1 MYELKDYDY
10 ELPAELIATE
20 PAKKRDHSRLLV
32 LDKKSGKMEH
42 KHFYDIVDYLQ
53 AGDVLVMNNSKVIP
67 ARLIGKKQG
76 SGGRVEVFLHKRS
89 TTQTIAMNAP
99 RTTNASKDALPG
111 RLSSDHT
118 ETLFLDYTECLY
130 WECLIGAKNIKVGQV
145 IEFADNLKAE
155 VIKNNEDGTWLV
167 AFDQS
172 EKRFMEIVEKIGQI
186 PLPPYIE
193 KQRQEKKAGE
203 TDVVNYQT
211 VYADDSKPGSV
222 AAPTAGLHFTP
233 ELIEKLKAKGV
244 AIEFVTLY
252 VGLGTFAPV
261 KTEDIRQHEIHSEYV
276 EIKRD
281 TLERILKAKKEGKRI
296 IAVGTTSTRT
306 LEAVG
311 GKLPAQGWSASG
323 GKIKNSNTYS
333 FWTNIFIY
341 PGYEFKLVDAMIT
354 NFHLP
359 KSSLIMLVSALA
371 GKDNIDN
378 AYREAIKE
386 KYRFYSYGDGMFIY

>member
-1 MYELKDYDY
+1 MYKLKDYDY
-10 ELPAELIATE
+10 DLPAELIATE

-76 SGGRVEVFLHKRS
+76 SGGRVEVFLHKKNVGTRR
-89 TTQTIAMNAP
+89 AAYP
-99 RTTNASKDALPG
+99 RTV
-111 RLSSDHT
+111 
-118 ETLFLDYTECLY
+118 
-130 WECLIGAKNIKVGQV
+130 WEVLIGAKNIKPDQV
-145 IEFADNLKAE
+145 IEFEKNLIAT
-155 VIKNNEDGTWLV
+155 VIKNNEDGTWQV
-167 AFDQS
+167 AFNYP
-172 EKRFMEIVEKIGQI
+172 ENEFIKIIEEIGEV
-186 PLPPYIE
+186 PLPPYIKKE
-193 KQRQEKKAGE
+193 KRKE
-203 TDVVNYQT
+203 VNDDKRSYQT

-222 AAPTAGLHFTP
+222 AAPTAGLHFNE
-233 ELIEKLKAKGV
+233 ELLQKLKTKGV
-244 AIEFVTLY
+244 ETEYITLH

-261 KTEDIRQHEIHSEYV
+261 KTDDIRKHKMHEEYV
-276 EIKRD
+276 EIEATTIEHIISAKR
-281 TLERILKAKKEGKRI
+281 EGRRM
-296 IAVGTTSTRT
+296 IAVGTTSART
-306 LEAVG
+306 LEALAEILDFRLQ
-311 GKLPAQGWSASG
+311 KLNLKSKICDFSGWV
-323 GKIKNSNTYS
+323 
-333 FWTNIFIY
+333 NIFIY
-341 PGYEFKLVDAMIT
+341 PGYEFKVVDAMIT